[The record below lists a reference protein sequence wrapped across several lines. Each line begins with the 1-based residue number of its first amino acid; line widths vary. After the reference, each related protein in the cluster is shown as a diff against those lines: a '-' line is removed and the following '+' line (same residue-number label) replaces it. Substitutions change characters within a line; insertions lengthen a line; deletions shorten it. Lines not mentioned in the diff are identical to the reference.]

1 MGKKSKQYENEQIVD
16 CESCDGVI
24 SLEFYLR
31 SGDVVC
37 CEECGAEY
45 LVNSRKPLRLQLL
58 EEDDDFDEDEDE
70 DEGFDEDEDEDGS
83 YNVIPGYGDDDYD
96 DGRYD

>member
-16 CESCDGVI
+16 CEACDGLI
-24 SLEFYLR
+24 SLEFYFR

-45 LVNSRKPLRLQLL
+45 LINSRKPLRLQLL
-58 EEDDDFDEDEDE
+58 EEEDDYYDDDDFEEDEDE
-70 DEGFDEDEDEDGS
+70 EEDS
-83 YNVIPGYGDDDYD
+83 YNVIQGYGDDDYN